1 MTPDLSKRPINRLQ
15 SMHPLRALV
24 DQSYL
29 SSLEAQ
35 SQGKPVVW
43 SMLDNGYGAPFFN
56 ALDVESVYPENYGT
70 MCAASGAAQGFLERA
85 EVEGF
90 PTHLCGYARNAVGYT
105 ARLVELGKIP
115 PEAPAGG
122 MPKPIL
128 LVSSGYLCDARFK
141 WFQSLG
147 RYLDA
152 PVWTLELPNPGQRES
167 LEPGAYENE
176 VKFLIKELREFGAF
190 LEHLLGKKIDWYKF
204 DNDINDTMAMD
215 KTWYEV
221 NELRK
226 ARPCPMHSRDFW
238 SSMMPSI
245 FRSADPKAAGKLY
258 RDMYEEVKQRVDNHV
273 AGINREEKY
282 RLTFVGL
289 PPWHSLG
296 FFDQLAERGWNFVT
310 EVAYHPP
317 RPIDLKH
324 ISDPVERLVRYRY
337 QDLAHIIDYEYGP
350 EKGAKVV
357 EEIRHNGYSHKLDTK
372 HVKDFQCDGA
382 FLHPL
387 LTCRATTAP
396 QRLYEVQAMEEWK
409 VPSLVIEGDIVD
421 TKLFDPV
428 GAMRKAEVFEGTMD
442 HYRKIRREKGLDW

>member
-1 MTPDLSKRPINRLQ
+1 MTEEHNRRPINRLQ

-24 DQSYL
+24 DNTYL

-35 SQGKPVVW
+35 KLGKPVVW
-43 SMLDNGYGAPFFN
+43 SMLDNGYGSPFFN
-56 ALDVESVYPENYGT
+56 AMDIESVYPENYGT
-70 MCAASGAAQGFLERA
+70 MCAATGAAAAFLERA
-85 EVEGF
+85 EAEGF
-90 PTHLCGYARNAVGYT
+90 PTHLCGYARNCIGYT
-105 ARLVELGKIP
+105 ARMVELGEIP

-128 LVSSGYLCDARFK
+128 LISSGYLCDARFK

-152 PVWTLELPNPGQRES
+152 PVWTLELPNSEQRES
-167 LEPGAYENE
+167 LMTGTYEHE
-176 VKFLIKELREFGAF
+176 VQFLVQELREFARF
-190 LEHLLGKKIDWYKF
+190 LEKLLGKKMNWDKFSEDIDST
-204 DNDINDTMAMD
+204 IAMD
-215 KTWYEV
+215 KIWYEV

-226 ARPCPMHSRDFW
+226 ARPCPMHARDFW
-238 SSMMPSI
+238 SSMTPSI
-245 FRSADPKAAGKLY
+245 FRSADPKAAGELY
-258 RDMYEEVKQRVDNHV
+258 RNMYDEVKQRVVNHIS
-273 AGINREEKY
+273 GINREERY

-317 RPIDLKH
+317 RPIDLSN
-324 ISDPVERLVRYRY
+324 ISDPIERLARYRH
-337 QDLAHIIDYEYGP
+337 QGLAHIIDYEFGQA
-350 EKGAKVV
+350 EGAKVK
-357 EEIRHNGYSHKLDTK
+357 EEILRTGHSHKLDTK

-396 QRLYEVQAMEEWK
+396 QRLFEVQIMEEWQ
-409 VPSLVIEGDIVD
+409 VPSLSIEGDIVD

-428 GAMRKAEVFEGTMD
+428 SAMQKAEVFEATME
-442 HYRKIRREKGLDW
+442 HYRMVRRKTGLNW

>member
-1 MTPDLSKRPINRLQ
+1 MTQERGKRPLNRLQ
-15 SMHPLRALV
+15 SMYPLRALV
-24 DQSYL
+24 DQTYI

-35 SQGKPVVW
+35 SKGKPVVW
-43 SMLDNGYGAPFFN
+43 SMLDNGYGSPFFN
-56 ALDVESVYPENYGT
+56 AMDIESVYPENYGT
-70 MCAASGAAQGFLERA
+70 MCAAEGVAQVYLERA
-85 EVEGF
+85 EAEGF
-90 PTHLCGYARNAVGYT
+90 PTHLCGYARNCVGYT
-105 ARLVELGKIP
+105 ARMVELGKIP

-128 LVSSGYLCDARFK
+128 LLSSGYLCDARFK

-152 PVWTLELPNPGQRES
+152 PVWTIELPNSGQRES
-167 LEPGAYENE
+167 LMPGAYEHE
-176 VKFLIKELREFGAF
+176 VQFLIQELREFAAF
-190 LEHLLGKKIDWYKF
+190 LEKLLGKKMDW
-204 DNDINDTMAMD
+204 DNLDRDINDTMAMD
-215 KTWYEV
+215 KIWYEV

-238 SSMMPSI
+238 SSMLPSI
-245 FRSADPKAAGKLY
+245 FRSADPKAAAELY
-258 RDMYEEVKQRVDNHV
+258 RKMYDEVKQRVSEHV
-273 AGINREEKY
+273 AGINREERY

-296 FFDQLAERGWNFVT
+296 FFDQLAERGWDFVT

-317 RPIDLKH
+317 RPIDLSRV
-324 ISDPVERLVRYRY
+324 SDPVERLVRYRH
-337 QDLAHIIDYEYGP
+337 QSLAHIIDYEFGI
-350 EKGAKVV
+350 EEGAGIKD
-357 EEIRHNGYSHKLDTK
+357 EIMRSGFSHKLDTK

-396 QRLYEVQAMEEWK
+396 QRVFEVQAMEEWK

-428 GAMRKAEVFEGTMD
+428 SAMQKAEVFEGTMD
-442 HYRKIRREKGLDW
+442 HYRQVRKKMGLAW

>member
-1 MTPDLSKRPINRLQ
+1 MTQERSKRSIHRLQ
-15 SMHPLRALV
+15 SMYPLRALV
-24 DQSYL
+24 DQTYI

-35 SQGKPVVW
+35 SKGKPVVW
-43 SMLDNGYGAPFFN
+43 SMLDNGYGSPFFN
-56 ALDVESVYPENYGT
+56 AIGVESVYPENYGT
-70 MCAASGAAQGFLERA
+70 MCAAEGVAATYLERA

-90 PTHLCGYARNAVGYT
+90 PTHLCGYARNCVGYT
-105 ARLVELGKIP
+105 ARMVELGKIP

-141 WFQSLG
+141 WFQALG

-152 PVWTLELPNPGQRES
+152 PVWTLELPNSGQREG
-167 LEPGAYENE
+167 LMPGAYEHE
-176 VKFLIKELREFGAF
+176 VQFLIQELREFAAF
-190 LEHLLGKKIDWYKF
+190 LERLLGKKMDWDKF
-204 DNDINDTMAMD
+204 DEDINSTMALN
-215 KTWYEV
+215 KIWYEI

-226 ARPCPMHSRDFW
+226 AHPCPMHSRDFW
-238 SSMMPSI
+238 SSMTPSI
-245 FRSADPKAAGKLY
+245 FRSADPETAGELY
-258 RDMYEEVKQRVDNHV
+258 RNMYDEVKQRVADHV
-273 AGINREEKY
+273 SGINREERY

-317 RPIDLKH
+317 RPIDLSKVT
-324 ISDPVERLVRYRY
+324 DPVERLVRYRH
-337 QDLAHIIDYEYGP
+337 QGLAHIIDYEFGQ
-350 EKGAKVV
+350 EEGAKVKD
-357 EEIRHNGYSHKLDTK
+357 EILRTGYSHRLDTK
-372 HVKDFQCDGA
+372 HVRDFQCDGA
-382 FLHPL
+382 FMHPL

-396 QRLYEVQAMEEWK
+396 QRLLEIQVMDEWK

-428 GAMRKAEVFEGTMD
+428 GAMQKAEVFEGTMD
-442 HYRKIRREKGLDW
+442 HYRKVRREMGLGW